1 MFLEPRRTKLSS
13 TPSGC
18 TSTHP
23 STTEKLV
30 LLFLV
35 LISVRKGC
43 VFLPLPF
50 ARADVNHPCG
60 YIHLYSLFWQVRT
73 SLGDEIA
80 LSKAKFIDAKFLQ
93 DLGGRVPM
101 EQFTRYPRVVKTLS
115 LDLLPHFR
123 WVDVRDIML
132 SCRDANDAG
141 WIRHDR

>member
-1 MFLEPRRTKLSS
+1 MFLELRRTKLSS

-23 STTEKLV
+23 STTEK
-30 LLFLV
+30 
-35 LISVRKGC
+35 S
-43 VFLPLPF
+43 
-50 ARADVNHPCG
+50 
-60 YIHLYSLFWQVRT
+60 
-73 SLGDEIA
+73 

-93 DLGGRVPM
+93 DLHGRVPM

-141 WIRHDR
+141 WIRHDRSDTGFSEIYPVIEQR